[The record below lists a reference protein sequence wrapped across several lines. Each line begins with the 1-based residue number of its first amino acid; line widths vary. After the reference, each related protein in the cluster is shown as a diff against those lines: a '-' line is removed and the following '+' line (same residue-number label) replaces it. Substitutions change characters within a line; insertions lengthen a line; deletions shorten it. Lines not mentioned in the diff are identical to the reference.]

1 MDVVEQRIREV
12 VATLLSSG
20 AKALERTANELERA
34 ASGLRPEHYE
44 RADHERVWSERTD
57 EPETVTRRAPLRAVP
72 DTPTDE
78 APEEEAAED
87 ATAEAPWT
95 PPAEPPTTPER
106 ERPGDVDAAVTT
118 STTVAGPPEED
129 VTARAGSDRM
139 QQIAA
144 GTVAEVRA
152 QLPDLSA
159 EELHALRKAEV
170 ANRNRTTLIA
180 SIDRAIA
187 DAE

>member
-20 AKALERTANELERA
+20 AKALERTASELERA
-34 ASGLRPEHYE
+34 ATGLRPENDE
-44 RADHERVWSERTD
+44 RSDVEDVWSERTGA
-57 EPETVTRRAPLRAVP
+57 PETITRGAPLRAVP

-78 APEEEAAED
+78 APEGAREDEAAD
-87 ATAEAPWT
+87 APWS
-95 PPAEPPTTPER
+95 PPAEPPPTPER
-106 ERPGDVDAAVTT
+106 ERPSDVDAAVTT

-129 VTARAGSDRM
+129 ISAGAERM
-139 QQIAA
+139 RQMAT

-152 QLPDLSA
+152 QLGDLSA
-159 EELHALRKAEV
+159 DELRELRKAEL

>member
-34 ASGLRPEHYE
+34 ASGLRPEHDE
-44 RADHERVWSERTD
+44 RADTERAWSEGAS
-57 EPETVTRRAPLRAVP
+57 EPETITRGAPLRAVP

-78 APEEEAAED
+78 APEGEAD
-87 ATAEAPWT
+87 DTTAEAPSAA
-95 PPAEPPTTPER
+95 PAEPPTTPER

-118 STTVAGPPEED
+118 STTVAGPAEED
-129 VTARAGSDRM
+129 ITADAGADRI
-139 QQIAA
+139 QQITA

-152 QLPDLSA
+152 QLADLSA
-159 EELHALRKAEV
+159 EELRALRRAEV

-187 DAE
+187 DAD